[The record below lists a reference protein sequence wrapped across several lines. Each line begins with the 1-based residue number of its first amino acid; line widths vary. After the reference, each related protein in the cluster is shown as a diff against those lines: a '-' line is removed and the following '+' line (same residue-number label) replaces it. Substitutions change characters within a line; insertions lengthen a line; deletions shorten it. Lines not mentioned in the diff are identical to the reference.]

1 MYINISWYMVETA
14 KTIKN
19 KKTKKQK
26 TKKRRLK
33 RTLTISQLL
42 LTVACTF
49 AVCKLKIYPNETAA

>member
-1 MYINISWYMVETA
+1 MVHGRDSQNNKKQKNK

-19 KKTKKQK
+19 KKQKKEF
-26 TKKRRLK
+26 LK